1 LRFHALNADRVMLN
15 LPLTVMLTRVSIGF
29 LCSQNAIFVII
40 INTTL
45 SIDRVKMPKVA
56 QIFRKIVL
64 FYPCKAAFFLLNL
77 AQHFTGRL
85 CSGITQKGF
94 T

>member
-1 LRFHALNADRVMLN
+1 MLN
-15 LPLTVMLTRVSIGF
+15 LPLTVMLNLSSIVMLTQVSIGF
-29 LCSQNAIFVII
+29 LCSQNAIFVIT

-45 SIDRVKMPKVA
+45 SIDRIKMPKMA
-56 QIFRKIVL
+56 RIFRKIVL
-64 FYPCKAAFFLLNL
+64 FYPCKAAIFLLNL